1 MRPRLFA
8 AAVCLLAVDAGAQ
21 AALPPAPAVE
31 VVDRYGRILRTAMPE
46 DLYSVPI
53 RLEDMS
59 PWVVVATL
67 GAEDRRFFEHGGV
80 DPRSVARAFLQ
91 NARAGRTVSGGSTIT
106 QQLVRALEPRP
117 KTFAGKVS
125 EAWKALRLERSTSKR
140 DILEAY
146 LNRAPYGR
154 GARGVEAAARTWFG
168 VPARDLTLGQAA
180 LLAGLP
186 KCPTRCDPVKDP
198 KAAEARRRVVLGR
211 LLSWGW
217 ISADDHR
224 AARDERLGVSDR
236 AREDLAPHFARR
248 VLSRGAGSRRETTL
262 DAELQRELEG
272 LTATHLASL
281 GSHRVTN
288 AAVIAL
294 DNADGSVLAWVGS
307 GGFHDAANQGQ
318 VDGASA
324 RRQPGSALKP
334 FAYGLAFE
342 RGASPSDVIDDAPT
356 FAVGGFAPRNYD
368 ETFHGPVTMRQALAC
383 SYNAPAVRVAE
394 RLGVGDLLAALRS
407 FGFDS
412 LDLPAERYGAGLAL
426 GNGEVTLR
434 ELAGAYAA
442 LARGGTRLP
451 VRESFDAPT
460 GPARR
465 VLSREAAYLVTH
477 VLSDDGARSAA
488 FGHDSAL
495 RLPFPFAA
503 KTGTTK
509 DYKDNWAAGYTP
521 DWTVA
526 VWAGNFDGEPM
537 RRVSGVTGAAPL
549 LRDAALALERRYG
562 ARPFP
567 LPDGVREVE
576 VCPVSGRLAG
586 PDCPGS
592 VREVFRRDRV
602 PSRECEAHRRGL
614 AAAAPD
620 AGPRVSFPRP
630 GDVFRADPA
639 TPREAQAIP
648 FSAEPDD
655 GDWRWVLDGRELP
668 ARGSRGF
675 APMERGVHELRAFR
689 GATAAPVVSFRV
701 LP

>member
-1 MRPRLFA
+1 MTRGLLA
-8 AAVCLLAVDAGAQ
+8 VAVCLAAVRAGAQ

-117 KTFAGKVS
+117 KTIAGKIG
-125 EAWKALRLERSTSKR
+125 EAWKALRLERSASKR

-154 GARGVEAAARTWFG
+154 GSRGIEAAARTWFG

-186 KCPTRCDPVKDP
+186 KCPSRCDPVKDP

-211 LLSWGW
+211 LLNWGW
-217 ISADDHR
+217 ISAGDHR

-248 VLSRGAGSRRETTL
+248 ALSRGSGTRRATTL

-272 LTATHLASL
+272 LAATHLASL

-294 DNADGSVLAWVGS
+294 DNSDGAVLAWVGS
-307 GGFHDAANQGQ
+307 GSFHDAANQGQ

-342 RGASPSDVIDDAPT
+342 RGASPSDVIEDAPT

-368 ETFHGPVTMRQALAC
+368 ESFHGPVTMRQALAC

-394 RLGVGDLLAALRS
+394 RLGVGDLLAALRG

-442 LARGGTRLP
+442 LARG
-451 VRESFDAPT
+451 
-460 GPARR
+460 
-465 VLSREAAYLVTH
+465 
-477 VLSDDGARSAA
+477 
-488 FGHDSAL
+488 
-495 RLPFPFAA
+495 
-503 KTGTTK
+503 
-509 DYKDNWAAGYTP
+509 
-521 DWTVA
+521 
-526 VWAGNFDGEPM
+526 
-537 RRVSGVTGAAPL
+537 
-549 LRDAALALERRYG
+549 
-562 ARPFP
+562 
-567 LPDGVREVE
+567 
-576 VCPVSGRLAG
+576 
-586 PDCPGS
+586 
-592 VREVFRRDRV
+592 
-602 PSRECEAHRRGL
+602 
-614 AAAAPD
+614 
-620 AGPRVSFPRP
+620 
-630 GDVFRADPA
+630 
-639 TPREAQAIP
+639 
-648 FSAEPDD
+648 
-655 GDWRWVLDGRELP
+655 
-668 ARGSRGF
+668 
-675 APMERGVHELRAFR
+675 
-689 GATAAPVVSFRV
+689 
-701 LP
+701 